1 MNSSKQQ
8 EIKALVDWRHLF
20 SLLFT
25 ALFLAVVIGLSA
37 MFLSYF
43 LDIVADAFMHFH
55 ESYHSA
61 SPKAVPSWRRLLSVT
76 VGGLIAGMT
85 WYLIRRKDPKIV
97 GIKGAMKG
105 QKMPL
110 FKTILNVLTQ
120 IFYVGTGGSVGRE
133 LAPRQLG
140 VMISQQVQDF
150 GKKRGFLTL
159 TNEDRQLL
167 LAAAAGAGFAGVYIA
182 PITGM
187 LFSVE
192 LLLKKNSIKNIA
204 VSLLMSIIAC
214 LIGALAK
221 GFTPYYW
228 VASADFSRSLLLA
241 AVVIGPLAGITGA
254 WAKQAF
260 SWAQK
265 KQATGKTIL
274 LTMPLVGLLT
284 GLIAYF
290 VPEIMG
296 NGRAVAQL
304 AFHQTSGRLVFF
316 FLALGLLKFGITFL
330 TLYGG
335 GTGGTLTPSIALG
348 AVLGLVVAVFFAF
361 LLPGIQPWHFAL
373 IGAVALL
380 AASQQ
385 APLMAMFMVFEIA
398 HLHSSAL
405 LIFATAVALSSAT
418 SNFYLKVQERKLAR
432 LNAPE

>member
-1 MNSSKQQ
+1 MNQSKVAKK
-8 EIKALVDWRHLF
+8 EGLVDWQHVY

-25 ALFLAVVIGLSA
+25 SLFLAVFIGFSA
-37 MFLSYF
+37 MLLSYF
-43 LDIVADAFMHFH
+43 LDIIADSFMHFH

-61 SPKAVPSWRRLLSVT
+61 SPKDVPAWRRLLSVT
-76 VGGLIAGMT
+76 IGGVIAGLV
-85 WYLIRRKDPKIV
+85 WYAIRRKEPKIV
-97 GIKGAMKG
+97 GIAGAMKG
-105 QKMPL
+105 QKMP
-110 FKTILNVLTQ
+110 FWKTILNVLTQ

-140 VMISQQVQDF
+140 VMLSQQVQDF
-150 GKKRGFLTL
+150 GVKKGFLKL
-159 TNEDRQLL
+159 TDEDRQLL

-204 VSLLMSIIAC
+204 ISLMMSTIAC
-214 LIGALAK
+214 LIGSIAK

-228 VASADFSRSLLLA
+228 VASGDFSRWLLIA
-241 AVVIGPLAGITGA
+241 ALVIGPLAGIAGA
-254 WAKQAF
+254 WAKQGFA
-260 SWAQK
+260 WAQK
-265 KQATGKTIL
+265 KQASGKVIL

-284 GLIAYF
+284 GMVAWIA
-290 VPEIMG
+290 PEIMG

-304 AFHQTSGRLVFF
+304 AFHQENEQLILFF
-316 FLALGLLKFGITFL
+316 IILGLAKFAMTFL

-348 AVLGLVVAVFFAF
+348 AVLGLVVSVVFAGV
-361 LLPGIQPWHFAL
+361 LPGIQPWHFAL

-405 LIFATAVALSSAT
+405 IIFAVAVALSSAT
-418 SNFYLKVQERKLAR
+418 AKFYLQVMEAKKSRSF
-432 LNAPE
+432 N

>member
-1 MNSSKQQ
+1 MENPQTQ
-8 EIKALVDWRHLF
+8 EKEAVVDWRHVF
-20 SLLFT
+20 SLLLT
-25 ALFLAVVIGLSA
+25 SLFLAVVIGFSA
-37 MFLSYF
+37 MLLSYF
-43 LDIVADAFMHFH
+43 LDIVADSFMHFH
-55 ESYHSA
+55 ESYHEA
-61 SPKAVPSWRRLLSVT
+61 SPAAVPAWRRLVSVT
-76 VGGLIAGMT
+76 IGGLIAGLV
-85 WYLIRRKDPKIV
+85 WYAIRRKEPKIV
-97 GIKGAMKG
+97 GINGALKG
-105 QKMPL
+105 QKMPAW
-110 FKTILNVLTQ
+110 KTVLNVLAQ

-150 GKKRGFLTL
+150 GQKKGFLKL
-159 TNEDRQLL
+159 TEEDRQLL

-204 VSLLMSIIAC
+204 ISLMMSTIAC
-214 LIGALAK
+214 LIGSLAK

-228 VASADFSRSLLLA
+228 VASADFSRWLLLA
-241 AVVIGPLAGITGA
+241 ALVIGPLAGIAGA
-254 WAKQAF
+254 LAKQGFA
-260 SWAQK
+260 WAQK
-265 KQATGKTIL
+265 KQASGKVL
-274 LTMPLVGLLT
+274 LVTMPLVGLLT
-284 GLIAYF
+284 GMIAWF
-290 VPEIMG
+290 MPEVMG

-304 AFHQTSGRLVFF
+304 AFHQVNEELLFF
-316 FLALGLLKFGITFL
+316 FIVLGLVKFALTFL

-348 AVLGLVVAVFFAF
+348 AVLGLVVSAVFAGV
-361 LLPGIQPWHFAL
+361 LPGIQPWHFAL

-405 LIFATAVALSSAT
+405 IIFAVAVALSSAT
-418 SNFYLKVQERKLAR
+418 SKFYLQVQERRSAAK
-432 LNAPE
+432 

>member
-1 MNSSKQQ
+1 MDESKNQVA
-8 EIKALVDWRHLF
+8 EPVVDWRHVF

-25 ALFLAVVIGLSA
+25 SLFLAVLIGISA
-37 MFLSYF
+37 MLLSYF
-43 LDIVADAFMHFH
+43 LDIVADVFMHFH
-55 ESYHSA
+55 ESYHTA
-61 SPKAVPSWRRLLSVT
+61 SPKDVPAFRRLLSVT
-76 VGGLIAGMT
+76 VGGIIAGVT
-85 WYLIRRKDPKIV
+85 WYLIRRRDPKVV
-97 GIKGAMKG
+97 GIKGALEGK
-105 QKMPL
+105 KMP
-110 FKTILNVLTQ
+110 FWKTVINVLTQ

-140 VMISQQVQDF
+140 VMLSQQVQDF
-150 GKKRGFLTL
+150 GQKKGFLKL
-159 TNEDRQLL
+159 TEEDRQLL

-204 VSLLMSIIAC
+204 ISLLMSTIAC
-214 LIGALAK
+214 LIGSIAK

-228 VASADFSRSLLLA
+228 VAAADFSHWMLIA
-241 AVVIGPLAGITGA
+241 ALVIGPLAGIFGA
-254 WAKQAF
+254 WAKQGFA
-260 SWAQK
+260 WAQK
-265 KQATGKTIL
+265 QQATGKTVL

-284 GLIAYF
+284 GLIAWIM
-290 VPEIMG
+290 PEVMG

-304 AFHQTSGRLVFF
+304 AFHQTNEHLLFF
-316 FLALGLLKFGITFL
+316 FIVLGLVKFAMTFL

-348 AVLGLVVAVFFAF
+348 SVLGLVVSAIFAGV
-361 LLPGIQPWHFAL
+361 LPGIEPWHFAL

-405 LIFATAVALSSAT
+405 IIFAVAVALSSAT
-418 SNFYLKVQERKLAR
+418 AKFYLQVQERRAAQKA
-432 LNAPE
+432 